1 MDLQVNKQ
9 VFNKNILQLKFK
21 IMKISRILKTLIF
34 VAFMFVSFQM
44 SFAQKQPTK
53 KVLTKIWNC
62 SKVEIQCGKTFRNS
76 FKRIYIEST
85 AGSGNFKNEKI
96 VVKDANG
103 NVISTSPE
111 LITSTKYT
119 SAPYN
124 LKGGETYTI
133 TIIDGSGN
141 IHKNNNGQVNSYT
154 ITAPKCGLEK
164 EIGKKDQKINPS
176 VIKKE

>member
-1 MDLQVNKQ
+1 
-9 VFNKNILQLKFK
+9 
-21 IMKISRILKTLIF
+21 MKTSRIFKTLIF

-53 KVLTKIWNC
+53 KIMAPIWNC

-76 FKRIYIEST
+76 FKRIYVEST
-85 AGSGNFKNEKI
+85 ASWSVFKNEKI
-96 VVKDANG
+96 LVKDANG
-103 NVISTSPE
+103 NVISPSPE
-111 LITSTKYT
+111 LITSTKFT

-124 LKGGETYTI
+124 LKGGETYII

-154 ITAPKCGLEK
+154 ITTPKCGLEK

-176 VIKKE
+176 VIKPNKN